1 LDQEIQENKLLLLGR
16 LAATLSHEI
25 RNPLSALKLNLNYL
39 QMLTEDKNSEMA
51 ESVNS
56 SLEVV
61 DRIQTLI
68 ESILEFSRRST
79 LDIEISSLNH
89 LVNKAVNLLSGTA
102 EKHSI
107 KLIKKLD
114 PKLPEIPLNNNKI
127 IQVIINLVTNAI
139 ESSEKGEQIVIKT
152 YFEYT
157 ENFKFVILEVEDF
170 GTGISEEDQKLIFK
184 DFFTKKK
191 TGTGLGLSVCKTILD
206 EFNAEL
212 YFKSTVGEGT
222 KFFVKFPI
230 SISRDENEC

>member
-1 LDQEIQENKLLLLGR
+1 MDQEIQENKLLLLGR